1 MKISILL
8 FAGIAEAIG
17 TRQLELELPD
27 NTTVGDLLTLLAD
40 QHPDAASLLRQSFV
54 SIDHEYASL
63 ERTVPPGAEIA
74 IIPPVSGGESM
85 EDLLFLTN
93 EPLSADWL
101 IQKVSNPHA
110 GAVLTFVGTVR
121 EFTRGRR
128 TVHLEYE
135 AYAPMALKKMRQITE
150 EIRTRW
156 PSARVA
162 MAHRVGRL
170 DIEEISV
177 IIAVATPH
185 RDEAF
190 AAGRYAIE
198 RLKAIVPI
206 WKKEK
211 WEDGSEWIGHQQG
224 PWNPLSPP
232 RTDNAPSSGKERST

>member
-54 SIDHEYASL
+54 SIDHEYAAL

-85 EDLLFLTN
+85 EDHLFITN

-110 GAVLTFVGTVR
+110 GAV
-121 EFTRGRR
+121 
-128 TVHLEYE
+128 
-135 AYAPMALKKMRQITE
+135 
-150 EIRTRW
+150 
-156 PSARVA
+156 
-162 MAHRVGRL
+162 
-170 DIEEISV
+170 
-177 IIAVATPH
+177 
-185 RDEAF
+185 
-190 AAGRYAIE
+190 
-198 RLKAIVPI
+198 
-206 WKKEK
+206 
-211 WEDGSEWIGHQQG
+211 
-224 PWNPLSPP
+224 
-232 RTDNAPSSGKERST
+232 